1 VHFVWRQVGQYR
13 GLEVNGV
20 VDVLA
25 EEKRVFTNRVIE
37 EIFENERDNNWTI
50 SRLALEWLPSIGA

>member
-1 VHFVWRQVGQYR
+1 MGQYR

-25 EEKRVFTNRVIE
+25 EKKRVFTNRVIE

-50 SRLALEWLPSIGA
+50 SRSALEWLPSIGT

>member
-1 VHFVWRQVGQYR
+1 VGQYR